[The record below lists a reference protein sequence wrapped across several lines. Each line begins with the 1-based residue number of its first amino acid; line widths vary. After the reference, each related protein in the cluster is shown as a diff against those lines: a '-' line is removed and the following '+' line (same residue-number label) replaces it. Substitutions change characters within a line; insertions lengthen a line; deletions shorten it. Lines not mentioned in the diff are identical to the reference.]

1 MRAQT
6 LIVFVLIAT
15 VVALSLM
22 RRKAPMP
29 PPEHEGFGLLGKPNL
44 WWFVDTDSNAR
55 HWADFGARRSTMPNR
70 GYLDVALKRLYE
82 TQGSIY
88 NIQPVIGRKD
98 TLALIDGANARAL
111 ALPPELWRNYV
122 IANLCAQKGG
132 LVVDGNSTLFIAPM
146 SLPAAQAAMFG
157 TDPDEPV
164 ISPMTTVAPGPA
176 PYVGWTPAKGH
187 PAWSY
192 AAEKYNVLVDAGQQA
207 WGAAQARRAF
217 LAIWETQ
224 KQLGATIVRGID
236 GSRRQDG
243 TKLQL
248 EDIFGKTR
256 LALPKQT
263 VYITYDGDDLERRH
277 EFNWFMRLSP
287 KQLAESSCAWC
298 LLASGRQ

>member
-6 LIVFVLIAT
+6 LIVFALIAA
-15 VVALSLM
+15 VVVLSLA
-22 RRKAPMP
+22 RRKAPLP
-29 PPEHEGFGLLGKPNL
+29 PPEREGFGLLGKPTL

-55 HWADFGARRSTMPNR
+55 HWADFGARRSTEPNR
-70 GYLDVALKRLYE
+70 GYINVALKKLYE
-82 TQGSIY
+82 TQGSQY
-88 NIQPVIGRKD
+88 TIQTLIGRKE

-111 ALPPELWRNYV
+111 ALPPDLWRNYV

-132 LVVDGNSTLFIAPM
+132 LVVDGNSTLFLASMP
-146 SLPAAQAAMFG
+146 SLSDAATMFG
-157 TDPDEPV
+157 TYPDEPIV
-164 ISPMTTVAPGPA
+164 SPMTTTAPGPA
-176 PYVGWTPAKGH
+176 PYVGWAAAKGH
-187 PAWSY
+187 PAWTY
-192 AAEKYNVLVDAGQQA
+192 AAEKYNALVDAGQQA

-224 KQLGATIVRGID
+224 KQHGATIVRGID

-256 LALPKQT
+256 LTLPKQT
-263 VYITYDGDDLERRH
+263 VYVTYDGDDLARRH
-277 EFNWFMRLSP
+277 EFNWFLRLSP
-287 KQLAESSCAWC
+287 AQIAESSCAWC